1 MNKVWLRFCMRFF
14 HKNLKHQRTKHFQS
28 LCYWLRQAAAVWLSM
43 IHILYVPVSS
53 LHPSAC
59 DTPFLHVTDKRK
71 KCTFITWCKLS
82 VNVNVIVNV
91 YVESVDTAASSVLTH
106 KDFIRK

>member
-28 LCYWLRQAAAVWLSM
+28 LCYWLRQAAAVWLSV

-59 DTPFLHVTDKRK
+59 DILTCNWQK
-71 KCTFITWCKLS
+71 KKMYSFITWCKLS

-91 YVESVDTAASSVLTH
+91 YVESVDIAASSVLTH